1 MNLTLNT
8 YPYVALD
15 AKSREIRLL
24 VLLPGQFNDHVECAL
39 RHVSLSKSPQYEA
52 LSYCWGDLKSR
63 KLISLDGHRFLAT
76 KSLEIALRYLRC
88 EDTPRILWIDAVC
101 INQADDRERSQQVG
115 LMGEIYRSAQG
126 VTVWLGEEEGKEEV
140 GRDGV
145 FQSVSCAGCS
155 PPTPKSISSTDG
167 VRQQDCLIDGV
178 DIIPL
183 YRRPW
188 WQRIWVVQEVA
199 VSTKTAVTVQ
209 YGRHTQAWQKLRG
222 SWGSYFLRGGL
233 ADHSL
238 TEPYEIISNLQ
249 RTLWFGRRT
258 RLTDLLE
265 QFRFWKAT
273 DPRDKVYA
281 LIGLST
287 SAGRDFPIDY
297 TKSVTRVYMDLVIH
311 LISLDKNLDILSHSS
326 VSRTLDDL
334 PLWAPDWSSGKDD
347 SLPPGSLPLRWRHD
361 KCGQWYAASADR
373 EAQVTLKHPNI
384 LVVSGFVFDAI
395 RFIGE
400 ELRPDVS
407 CFGFTIRYMQSTTMD
422 EWEAMALGTTEAND
436 PYSGQDGRLEA
447 FCRTLIAD
455 IGDDG
460 TRAKEQMFEQF
471 LSWCKRPRLPPK
483 ESMSLKVAK
492 ALGYIADEK
501 DTSRG
506 EDSDE
511 YTCKPRGEAKI
522 IVSKEFHDAYESR
535 KESLSKD
542 EMFNLSEEKLFN
554 LCNESLKSDRA
565 CQDFCR
571 RMEEVAVGRRFIV
584 SDRGYMG
591 IAPENS
597 KQGDIVCIL
606 VGGRAPFILRATAK
620 GGHHLVGEC
629 YVHGIMDGEALDDG
643 GTALTPKEYRIV
655 QDFMLV

>member
-1 MNLTLNT
+1 MHLILNT

-15 AKSREIRLL
+15 AKTREIRLL

-39 RHVSLSKSPQYEA
+39 RHVSLSKSPKYEA

-76 KSLEIALRYLRC
+76 ESLEIALRYLRC
-88 EDTPRILWIDAVC
+88 QDTPRILWIDAVC

-115 LMGEIYRSAQG
+115 LMGEIYRSAQR

-140 GRDGV
+140 GRDGL
-145 FQSVSCAGCS
+145 FQSVSRAGWS

-167 VRQQDCLIDGV
+167 TRQQGCLIDGI

-188 WQRIWVVQEVA
+188 WWRIWVIQEVA
-199 VSTKTAVTVQ
+199 VSTRTAVTVQ
-209 YGRHTQAWQKLRG
+209 YGRHTQQWQKLSG
-222 SWGSYFLRGGL
+222 SWGSHFFRGGL
-233 ADHSL
+233 ADDSL
-238 TEPYEIISNLQ
+238 TKPYEIISSLQ
-249 RTLWFGRRT
+249 RTLWFGGRM

-287 SAGRDFPIDY
+287 GAGRDFPIDY

-326 VSRTLDDL
+326 VSRTLGDL
-334 PLWAPDWSSGKDD
+334 PLWAPDWSSGKND
-347 SLPPGSLPLRWRHD
+347 SLPPGRLPLRWRHSR
-361 KCGQWYAASADR
+361 CEQWYAASADR
-373 EAQVTLKHPNI
+373 EAQVILKHPNI

-395 RFIGE
+395 RFIGQ
-400 ELRPDVS
+400 ELQPDDMS
-407 CFGFTIRYMQSTTMD
+407 IQSTTID

-455 IGDDG
+455 IGGDG
-460 TRAKEQMFEQF
+460 TRAKEQMFGQF

-511 YTCKPRGEAKI
+511 YTYKPRGEARV
-522 IVSKEFHDAYESR
+522 IVNKEFHDAYESR
-535 KESLSKD
+535 KESLSKH
-542 EMFNLSEEKLFN
+542 EMLNLSEEELFN
-554 LCNESLKSDRA
+554 LCNESLESDRA
-565 CQDFCR
+565 CQDFR
-571 RMEEVAVGRRFIV
+571 QRMGEVAVGRRLII
-584 SDRGYMG
+584 SNRGYMG
-591 IAPENS
+591 IAHENS
-597 KQGDIVCIL
+597 KQGDIICIL
-606 VGGRAPFILRATAK
+606 FGGRAPFILRAAAK

-629 YVHGIMDGEALDDG
+629 YVHGIMDGETLDDD
-643 GTALTPKEYRIV
+643 GTALPPRECPVV
-655 QDFMLV
+655 QDFILV